1 MNFRETVLDIVRAV
15 PAGSVVT
22 YGQVAALAGFP
33 RRARQVGQALR
44 ECGEDVPWQRVVGA
58 GGSVRLQPAERQLQL
73 LRAEGVA
80 VLGTRVDL
88 KRYQWRPG
96 PLAFA

>member
-1 MNFRETVLDIVRAV
+1 MNFRDQVLHIIGSV
-15 PAGSVVT
+15 PPGQVVT

-33 RRARQVGQALR
+33 RRPRQVGQVLKN
-44 ECGEDVPWQRVVGA
+44 CPLDVPWQRVVGA
-58 GGSVRLQPAERQLQL
+58 GGQLRLQPVDAQAEL

-80 VLGTRVDL
+80 VLGARVDL
-88 KRYQWRPG
+88 RHYQWRPG